1 MSKLTVNTGSSP
13 NFGDGTPLRT
23 AFGYINSNFNELY
36 ANALISNNMTVGN
49 STVNATVNSTSFSGI
64 SILLATATAN
74 SIGNTA
80 GFYTTGTVNA
90 LSITVGTNF
99 IATFPI
105 NLRCHIIYPT
115 HL

>member
-1 MSKLTVNTGSSP
+1 MSKLTVNTGSSA

-64 SILLATATAN
+64 AVLLANTNIHSAN
-74 SIGNTA
+74 
-80 GFYTTGTVNA
+80 FKHTVILIFNPTPSSFFK
-90 LSITVGTNF
+90 LPS
-99 IATFPI
+99 
-105 NLRCHIIYPT
+105 CH
-115 HL
+115 